1 MLPFSIVSENVTKS
15 TKSFSTNLSY
25 LFKKTH
31 YVEKMAHKL
40 GREETKGDKQEIKN
54 EKGPQPETKTFSKP
68 KTTQPNHKNVK
79 I

>member
-1 MLPFSIVSENVTKS
+1 MLPFSIVSENVTTS

-40 GREETKGDKQEIKN
+40 GRKETTGDEQEIKN
-54 EKGPQPETKTFSKP
+54 EKGPQPEKSISKTK
-68 KTTQPNHKNVK
+68 TQPNHKNVK